1 MIRNSRR
8 KREAERR
15 KKIWNRGFTDRLYF
29 LNLILAWIFIVV
41 CIIVTLLSG
50 VLGISDLS
58 LVSVGIPAVFAEVA
72 VHSGFII
79 WKAKVENCRK
89 YGRVRYEDIENEGL
103 TYEEEQ

>member
-1 MIRNSRR
+1 MRRQSRR
-8 KREAERR
+8 REEER
-15 KKIWNRGFTDRLYF
+15 KKKIRNRGFTDRLYF
-29 LNLILAWIFIVV
+29 LNLILAWLFIVV

-50 VLGISDLS
+50 SLGITDLS

-89 YGRVRYEDIENEGL
+89 YGRVRYEDVEQDGL
-103 TYEEEQ
+103 TFEEV